1 VRLVKNKLKQSPR
14 SRPQAGFLI
23 VRNNPI
29 PSENPA
35 DSLAIAGIP
44 GIPLSDGVQR
54 HLTSSDDEVGGQ
66 MGGQGDSKG
75 KSMSKLNPKQVENL
89 TEPGTYEDGDGL
101 RLVVKPTGRK
111 SWLLRFQL
119 AGRRREMGLGSFP
132 EVSLKKARQAA
143 SAKRSQLNDGIDPLA
158 ARDVERAAQREA
170 QRASEAK
177 QLKFET
183 LATEYRD
190 AHGATWSDKWRKGWL
205 RKLEL
210 YAFDHI
216 GKLSAEDIG
225 TPELLKVLQPI
236 WTTKTRTADEVRG
249 QIEQILDAAK
259 ARNLRQ
265 GENPARWRGH
275 LDNLLSRAEKK
286 KARKREH
293 FEALR
298 WQDVPE
304 LMIKLRANSTP
315 PSWAA
320 QLLIMT
326 SARAHMVRFARWD
339 EFDLEACTWSLPDER
354 MKMRVAFVVPLAEEV
369 IKLVRSIPR
378 TEGGPYLFPGQGKSG
393 VMHTN
398 AIRTLLHSMEYEH
411 ITRHGFRSSFR
422 DWAGECT
429 HYPREVCEMA
439 LAHDERDQTEGAY
452 SRSDFLDKRRALMT
466 DWADFICKPTVDNV
480 RTTNSA

>member
-1 VRLVKNKLKQSPR
+1 
-14 SRPQAGFLI
+14 
-23 VRNNPI
+23 
-29 PSENPA
+29 
-35 DSLAIAGIP
+35 
-44 GIPLSDGVQR
+44 
-54 HLTSSDDEVGGQ
+54 
-66 MGGQGDSKG
+66 MG
-75 KSMSKLNPKQVENL
+75 KLNPKQVENL

-111 SWLLRFQL
+111 SWLFRFQL

-132 EVSLKKARQAA
+132 EVSLKKARQDA
-143 SAKRSQLNDGIDPLA
+143 SAKRTQLSDGIDPLA
-158 ARDVERAAQREA
+158 ARDIARAAQREA

-177 QLKFET
+177 QLRFET

-190 AHGATWSDKWRKGWL
+190 AHGAAWSEKWRKGWM

-216 GKLSAEDIG
+216 GKLSAADIG
-225 TPELLKVLQPI
+225 TPEVLKVLQPI
-236 WTTKTRTADEVRG
+236 WATKTRTADELRG
-249 QIEQILDAAK
+249 QIEQVLDAAK

-293 FEALR
+293 FKALR
-298 WQDVPE
+298 WQDVPD

-339 EFDLEACTWSLPDER
+339 EFDLEAGTWSLPGER
-354 MKMRVAFVVPLAEEV
+354 MKMRVAFIIPLADEV
-369 IKLVRSIPR
+369 VKLLKSIPR
-378 TEGGPYLFPGQGKSG
+378 NGESAFLFPGQGKTG
-393 VMHTN
+393 VMHAN

-411 ITRHGFRSSFR
+411 VTRHGFRSSFR
-422 DWAGECT
+422 DWASECT

-452 SRSDFLDKRRALMT
+452 SRSDFLDKRRLLMR
-466 DWADFICKPTVDNV
+466 DWATFLNPTFTGNL
-480 RTTNSA
+480 

>member
-1 VRLVKNKLKQSPR
+1 MKWGDKWGDKR
-14 SRPQAGFLI
+14 
-23 VRNNPI
+23 
-29 PSENPA
+29 
-35 DSLAIAGIP
+35 
-44 GIPLSDGVQR
+44 
-54 HLTSSDDEVGGQ
+54 DDRGNS
-66 MGGQGDSKG
+66 MG
-75 KSMSKLNPKQVENL
+75 KLNPKQVENL

-119 AGRRREMGLGSFP
+119 AGRRREMGLGSYP
-132 EVSLKKARQAA
+132 EVSLKKARLEA
-143 SAKRSQLNDGIDPLA
+143 STKRSQLSEGVDPLA
-158 ARDVERAAQREA
+158 ARDIERAAQREA

-183 LATEYRD
+183 LAKEYCE
-190 AHGATWSDKWRKGWL
+190 AHGGTWSEKWRKGWL

-210 YAFDHI
+210 YAFAHI
-216 GKLSAEDIG
+216 GKFSAEEIG
-225 TPELLKVLQPI
+225 TTQVLKVLQPI
-236 WTTKTRTADEVRG
+236 WATKTRTADEVRG
-249 QIEQILDAAK
+249 QIEQVLDAAK
-259 ARNLRQ
+259 ARNLRE

-298 WQDVPE
+298 WQDVPA
-304 LMIKLRANSTP
+304 LMTKLQANSSP

-339 EFDLEACTWSLPDER
+339 EFDLEGGTWSLPDER
-354 MKMRVAFVVPLAEEV
+354 MKMRVAFVIPLAEEV
-369 IKLVRSIPR
+369 VKLVKSIPR
-378 TEGGPYLFPGQGKSG
+378 DEGSAFLFPGQGKTRA
-393 VMHTN
+393 MHAN
-398 AIRTLLHSMEYEH
+398 AVRTLLHGIGYEH

-429 HYPREVCEMA
+429 NYPREVCEMA

-452 SRSDFLDKRRALMT
+452 SRSDFLDKRRLLMNEWSRFVT
-466 DWADFICKPTVDNV
+466 SPT
-480 RTTNSA
+480 TA

>member
-1 VRLVKNKLKQSPR
+1 
-14 SRPQAGFLI
+14 
-23 VRNNPI
+23 
-29 PSENPA
+29 
-35 DSLAIAGIP
+35 
-44 GIPLSDGVQR
+44 
-54 HLTSSDDEVGGQ
+54 
-66 MGGQGDSKG
+66 MG
-75 KSMSKLNPKQVENL
+75 KLNPKQVENL

-101 RLVVKPTGRK
+101 RLEIKPSGSK
-111 SWLLRFQL
+111 SWTLRFQL

-132 EVSLKKARQAA
+132 EVSLKKARLAA
-143 SAKRSQLNDGIDPLA
+143 SAKRSQLNDGVDPLA
-158 ARDVERAAQREA
+158 ARDIERAAQREA

-183 LATEYRD
+183 LAKDYCE
-190 AHGATWSDKWRKGWL
+190 AHGGAWSEKWRKGWL

-216 GKLSAEDIG
+216 GKLSADEIG
-225 TPELLKVLQPI
+225 TPQVLKVLQPI
-236 WTTKTRTADEVRG
+236 WATKTRTADEVRG
-249 QIEQILDAAK
+249 QIEQVLDAAK
-259 ARNLRQ
+259 ARNLRE

-298 WQDVPE
+298 WQDVPA
-304 LMIKLRANSTP
+304 LMSKLITNTTP
-315 PSWAA
+315 ASLAA

-326 SARAHMVRFARWD
+326 SARTHMVRFARWD
-339 EFDLEACTWSLPDER
+339 EFDLEAGTWSLPDER
-354 MKMRVAFVVPLAEEV
+354 MKMRVAFVIPLAKEV
-369 IKLVRSIPR
+369 VKLVKSIPR
-378 TEGGPYLFPGQGKSG
+378 DEGGAFLFPGQGKTG
-393 VMHTN
+393 VMHAN
-398 AIRTLLHSMEYEH
+398 AVRTLLHGMGYEH

-466 DWADFICKPTVDNV
+466 DWADYICKAIAETR
-480 RTTNSA
+480 RTPDPA

>member
-1 VRLVKNKLKQSPR
+1 
-14 SRPQAGFLI
+14 
-23 VRNNPI
+23 
-29 PSENPA
+29 
-35 DSLAIAGIP
+35 
-44 GIPLSDGVQR
+44 
-54 HLTSSDDEVGGQ
+54 
-66 MGGQGDSKG
+66 
-75 KSMSKLNPKQVENL
+75 MSKLNPKQVENL

-111 SWLLRFQL
+111 SWLFRFQL

-143 SAKRSQLNDGIDPLA
+143 SAKRSQLSDGIDPLA
-158 ARDVERAAQREA
+158 ARDEERAVQRKAE
-170 QRASEAK
+170 RVSEAK
-177 QLKFET
+177 KLKFET

-190 AHGATWSDKWRKGWL
+190 AHGATWSEKWRKGWL

-210 YAFDHI
+210 YAFSHI
-216 GKLSAEDIG
+216 GKLPAEDIG
-225 TPELLKVLQPI
+225 TPEVLKVLQPI
-236 WTTKTRTADEVRG
+236 WATKTRTADEVRG
-249 QIEQILDAAK
+249 QIEQVLDAAK
-259 ARNLRQ
+259 ARNLRE

-286 KARKREH
+286 KARRREH
-293 FEALR
+293 FEALQ
-298 WQDVPE
+298 WQDVPP
-304 LMIKLRANSTP
+304 LMTKLRANPTP

-378 TEGGPYLFPGQGKSG
+378 TEGSPYLFPGQGKSG

-398 AIRTLLHSMEYEH
+398 AIRTLLHSMAYEH

-429 HYPREVCEMA
+429 HYPREICEMA
-439 LAHDERDQTEGAY
+439 LAHDERNQTEGAY
-452 SRSDFLDKRRALMT
+452 SRSDFLDKRRALMG
-466 DWADFICKPTVDNV
+466 DWAEFICKSVDDKTKATIPASNISTALP
-480 RTTNSA
+480 R

>member
-1 VRLVKNKLKQSPR
+1 MKWGDRWGDKADDR
-14 SRPQAGFLI
+14 G
-23 VRNNPI
+23 NP
-29 PSENPA
+29 
-35 DSLAIAGIP
+35 
-44 GIPLSDGVQR
+44 
-54 HLTSSDDEVGGQ
+54 
-66 MGGQGDSKG
+66 MG
-75 KSMSKLNPKQVENL
+75 KLNPKQVENL
-89 TEPGTYEDGDGL
+89 TDPGTYEDGDGL

-132 EVSLKKARQAA
+132 EVSLKKARQDA
-143 SAKRSQLNDGIDPLA
+143 SAKRTQLSDGIDPLA
-158 ARDVERAAQREA
+158 ARDIERAAQREA

-190 AHGATWSDKWRKGWL
+190 AHGAAWSEKWRKGWL

-225 TPELLKVLQPI
+225 TPEVLKVLQPI
-236 WTTKTRTADEVRG
+236 WATKTRTADEVRG
-249 QIEQILDAAK
+249 QIEQVLDAAK

-298 WQDVPE
+298 WQDVPA
-304 LMIKLRANSTP
+304 LISKLQADSTP
-315 PSWAA
+315 ASVAA

-339 EFDLEACTWSLPDER
+339 EFDLEAGTWSLPGER
-354 MKMRVAFVVPLAEEV
+354 MKMRVAFVIPLAEEV
-369 IKLVRSIPR
+369 VKLVKSIPR
-378 TEGGPYLFPGQGKSG
+378 DEGSAFLFPGQGKTG
-393 VMHTN
+393 AIHAN
-398 AIRTLLHSMEYEH
+398 AVRTLLHGMGYEH

-422 DWAGECT
+422 DWASECT
-429 HYPREVCEMA
+429 PHPREVCEMA

-452 SRSDFLDKRRALMT
+452 SRSNFFDKRRALMT
-466 DWADFICKPTVDNV
+466 EWATFIISGA
-480 RTTNSA
+480 TTKS

>member
-1 VRLVKNKLKQSPR
+1 
-14 SRPQAGFLI
+14 
-23 VRNNPI
+23 
-29 PSENPA
+29 
-35 DSLAIAGIP
+35 
-44 GIPLSDGVQR
+44 
-54 HLTSSDDEVGGQ
+54 
-66 MGGQGDSKG
+66 MG
-75 KSMSKLNPKQVENL
+75 KLNPKQVENL

-101 RLVVKPTGRK
+101 RLIVKPTGRK

-132 EVSLKKARQAA
+132 EVSLKKARLEA
-143 SAKRSQLNDGIDPLA
+143 SAKRSQLSDGVDPLA
-158 ARDVERAAQREA
+158 ARDIERAAQREA

-183 LATEYRD
+183 LATEYCN
-190 AHGATWSDKWRKGWL
+190 AHGGSWSEKWRKGWL

-216 GKLSAEDIG
+216 GKLSAGEIG
-225 TPELLKVLQPI
+225 TPEVLKVLQPI
-236 WTTKTRTADEVRG
+236 WASKTRTADEVRG

-259 ARNLRQ
+259 AHNLRD

-275 LDNLLSRAEKK
+275 LNNLLSRSEKK

-298 WQDVPE
+298 WQDVPA
-304 LMIKLRANSTP
+304 LMAKLNADTTP
-315 PSWAA
+315 ASLAT

-339 EFDLEACTWSLPDER
+339 EFDLEAGTWSLPDER
-354 MKMRVAFVVPLAEEV
+354 MKMRVAFVIPLADKV
-369 IKLVRSIPR
+369 INLVRSISR
-378 TEGGPYLFPGQGKSG
+378 TEGSPFLFPGQGKSG
-393 VMHTN
+393 VMHAN
-398 AIRTLLHSMEYEH
+398 AIRTLLHAMEYEH

-466 DWADFICKPTVDNV
+466 DWADFICKPRVDNV
-480 RTTNSA
+480 KATNPA

>member
-1 VRLVKNKLKQSPR
+1 
-14 SRPQAGFLI
+14 
-23 VRNNPI
+23 
-29 PSENPA
+29 
-35 DSLAIAGIP
+35 
-44 GIPLSDGVQR
+44 
-54 HLTSSDDEVGGQ
+54 
-66 MGGQGDSKG
+66 MG
-75 KSMSKLNPKQVENL
+75 KLNPKQVENL

-132 EVSLKKARQAA
+132 EVGLKKARQDA
-143 SAKRSQLNDGIDPLA
+143 SAKRTQLSDGIDPLA
-158 ARDVERAAQREA
+158 ARDIERSAQREA

-183 LATEYRD
+183 LAKEYRD
-190 AHGATWSDKWRKGWL
+190 AHGAEWSDKWRKGWL

-225 TPELLKVLQPI
+225 TPEVLRVLQPI
-236 WTTKTRTADEVRG
+236 WASKTRTADEVRG
-249 QIEQILDAAK
+249 QIEQVLDAAK

-275 LDNLLSRAEKK
+275 LDNLLSRSEKR

-304 LMIKLRANSTP
+304 LITKLGANTTP

-339 EFDLEACTWSLPDER
+339 EFDLEAATWSLPDER
-354 MKMRVAFVVPLAEEV
+354 MKMRVAFVIPLAQEV
-369 IKLVRSIPR
+369 VKLVKNIPR
-378 TEGGPYLFPGQGKSG
+378 DDGSAFLFPGKGKTG
-393 VMHTN
+393 VMHAN
-398 AIRTLLHSMEYEH
+398 AVRTLLHDMGYKQ

-429 HYPREVCEMA
+429 SYPREVCEMA

-452 SRSDFLDKRRALMT
+452 SRTDFLDKRRSLMS
-466 DWADFICKPTVDNV
+466 DWSTFVTSVDGMHAV
-480 RTTNSA
+480 MPRA